1 MIIAPM
7 SRLRILGCA
16 GGVGGGR
23 HTTCFLLNDHTL
35 IDAGTGL
42 CTLELAQLQTI
53 DQVVLTHSHLDHV
66 LGIPLLL
73 DAVASTRTSP
83 LIIYGLPQT
92 LSTLKQH
99 FFNGHIWPTVA
110 ELGSAD
116 QPIVMF
122 KEVNVGDTILSGAV
136 TVLPA
141 AHAIPACGYAIA
153 GSKGT
158 LVFSGDTRGGA
169 AFWQAVNRLP
179 NLTHLIIETSYMN
192 EDSLLAK
199 QAHHLTANDLAMEL
213 INLRSNPKILIT
225 HLKPGLEE
233 GIMVQI
239 GQVIGATRNV
249 SALCQG
255 DVIDV

>member
-1 MIIAPM
+1 M

-23 HTTCFLLNDHTL
+23 HTTCFLLNDDTL
-35 IDAGTGL
+35 IDAGSGL
-42 CTLELAQLQTI
+42 CTLELAQLQII

-158 LVFSGDTRGGA
+158 LVFTGDTRCGA

-192 EDSLLAK
+192 EDGALAQ
-199 QAHHLTANDLAMEL
+199 QAHHLTANDLAVEL
-213 INLRSNPKILIT
+213 GNLQQNPNILIT
-225 HLKPGLEE
+225 HLKPGVE
-233 GIMVQI
+233 GEIMFQI
-239 GQVIGATRNV
+239 GQAIGTAREVRALIQGSEVIF
-249 SALCQG
+249 
-255 DVIDV
+255 